1 VSRRPAT
8 VRPPRRRPLFG
19 PRRGSAIVGLAAA
32 SWVGCASTAPV
43 IQLDDSAVVDTFTT
57 LHKPLYG
64 VYDFGP
70 DRNRIHGLLSDSF
83 VGDALTDEYVEH
95 YTTLFRMVE
104 DETSIQ
110 IQRVDYEA
118 VRVLDR
124 GPDGIRVDA
133 DWSVGGVVTHQGHKH
148 PRVNRYRA
156 VYTLSPTPDGLR
168 ITATRMRNLER
179 VRSLLSAG
187 DAWTIDDLPKSGG
200 GFMDPLDLLE
210 AGVLDDI
217 EKAERERAN
226 GSTTPPTEPPPPAEP
241 PP

>member
-1 VSRRPAT
+1 MRPARRPT
-8 VRPPRRRPLFG
+8 SPRRWVLPC
-19 PRRGSAIVGLAAA
+19 GSAAWVVGLAG
-32 SWVGCASTAPV
+32 GCAPAPAPTV
-43 IQLDDSAVVDTFTT
+43 QLDDSAVAEVFRT
-57 LHKPLYG
+57 LHTPLYG
-64 VYDFGP
+64 VYDLGP
-70 DRNRIHGLLSDSF
+70 DRDGIHDLLSASF
-83 VGDALTDEYVEH
+83 VGEALTHEYVEH

-110 IQRVDYEA
+110 IQRVDYETVA
-118 VRVLDR
+118 VLDR
-124 GPDGIRVDA
+124 GPEGVRVDA

-156 VYTLSPTPDGLR
+156 VYTLSPTPEGLR
-168 ITATRMRNLER
+168 ITDTHMRNLER

-217 EKAERERAN
+217 EAAEAEAAARDADARGPDVPPVAPEA
-226 GSTTPPTEPPPPAEP
+226 TP
-241 PP
+241 